1 MKTIVITGGTDGLG
15 RGLADTYL
23 RRGHAVAIIGRDE
36 RKAASLPGAH
46 FIAADLSLIDENR
59 RVIEEINAT
68 FSTVDALVLCA
79 RYFRSTRF
87 ETAEGIEG
95 TFALDYL
102 SRFLLSYGLTNP
114 QLIVNVSG
122 AGLPLDLIHWD
133 DLMLAHAY
141 DGVSAQLQA
150 GKANDLLG
158 VNYAAQPGTGRA
170 RYVLLDPGAVSTS
183 FAGSTTRRPRP
194 TSPCSSGTAVRCGR
208 VSSRSSPSSTI
219 RPPNRSARS
228 GGTNRSACTTRSST
242 GRPPTGSTCSP
253 WRSSDDDVVDGGF
266 PFRAGQPAGAD
277 DARPP
282 APRIPRR
289 DPAADRPR
297 PWWQ

>member
-1 MKTIVITGGTDGLG
+1 MITGGTDGLG

-183 FAGSTTRRPRP
+183 FAGEYDASTEAHVALLKRH
-194 TSPCSSGTAVRCGR
+194 
-208 VSSRSSPSSTI
+208 
-219 RPPNRSARS
+219 
-228 GGTNRSACTTRSST
+228 
-242 GRPPTGSTCSP
+242 GRPVREGIEPIVAVIDHPPTEPLSA
-253 WRSSDDDVVDGGF
+253 F
-266 PFRAGQPAGAD
+266 
-277 DARPP
+277 
-282 APRIPRR
+282 RR
-289 DPAADRPR
+289 DQPIGLYHPFFDRAAADRLHVLTLEVVR
-297 PWWQ
+297 